1 MAVADKGSPQHDA
14 DEDPIQGAGRAAGEH
29 PSQGPGRAADASP
42 HTVTVVYALP
52 DEQAIVTLPFR
63 DRMTA
68 AEAVAESGLEERFA
82 AIDERPLVLGI
93 FGLRVD
99 SGQTLEPG
107 DRVEI
112 CRPLLADPRDMRR
125 DLLAGGKV
133 MGGRT
138 GGEPPTKKAA
148 K

>member
-1 MAVADKGSPQHDA
+1 VADEKLPRRATDGEPSPA
-14 DEDPIQGAGRAAGEH
+14 D
-29 PSQGPGRAADASP
+29 GRAADAARR
-42 HTVTVVYALP
+42 TVTVVYALP

-63 DRMTA
+63 HGMTA
-68 AEAVAESGLEERFA
+68 TEAVAASGLA
-82 AIDERPLVLGI
+82 ARYPDIGGRPLVLGI

-99 SGQTLEPG
+99 PGQTLEPG

-112 CRPLLADPRDMRR
+112 CRPLLGDPREMRR

-138 GGEPPTKKAA
+138 GGGAPTKKAA